1 MSHPFAA
8 ETARCRAAHAKWAAV
23 PFAERLRPIREF
35 RHLLADDPTPL
46 TDAIAADVNRPAD
59 EVIATDF
66 LPTAETCRFLVRNAV
81 GVLRPRRPG
90 GRPLWLFGCRD
101 TIHRR
106 PHGVVGLIGTWNYPL
121 YLNAVPILHALAAGN
136 GVVWKPSEQTP
147 RFAPVLHALFARAGF
162 PPDLVTLLPATRE
175 AGPLL
180 AEAEVNFVHFTGSES
195 VGRRLAAKLGERL
208 IPSVLELSGVD
219 AVVVLPDADVKLAAR
234 SAWYGATMN
243 AGQTCMATRRVF
255 VQREVYPKFV
265 AELRPLVEAAPA
277 MRLQTRGQVEQT
289 DRLVRQAVTAEAI
302 AGKHLPADDHTV
314 RPTALLGVDPLDAAL
329 FREVSF
335 APVLG
340 VTPFDTPDEAVSL
353 HNACAFGLAAGVFT
367 GDASAGAEL
376 AGRLRCGAVVVND
389 VIVPTAHPGTPF
401 GGRGASGWGST
412 QGEDGLLQMTVP
424 QVVTVRAGKFRPHVD
439 AGLGENPGFG
449 DVSRGLLAFGHGR
462 TLGERWRGFRR
473 LVRGALAGK
482 KPTSPAATNPG

>member
-1 MSHPFAA
+1 MAPSFAA
-8 ETARCRAAHAKWAAV
+8 ETARCRAAQARWAAV
-23 PFAERLRPIREF
+23 PVADRLRPVREF
-35 RHLLADDPTPL
+35 RHLLADDPAPL
-46 TDAIAADVNRPAD
+46 TDAVAADVNRPAD

-66 LPTAETCRFLVRNAV
+66 LPTAETCKFLVRNAARI
-81 GVLRPRRPG
+81 LRPRRPG
-90 GRPLWLFGCRD
+90 GRPVWLFGCRD
-101 TIHRR
+101 TVHRR

-147 RFAPVLHALFARAGF
+147 RFAPVLHALLARAGF
-162 PPDLVTLLPATRE
+162 PPDLVMLLPATRE
-175 AGPLL
+175 AGPQF
-180 AEAEVNFVHFTGSES
+180 ADADVDFVHFTGSDA
-195 VGRRLAAKLGERL
+195 VGRRLAARLGERL
-208 IPSVLELSGVD
+208 IPSVMELSGVD
-219 AVVVLPDADVKLAAR
+219 AMVVLADADVKLAAR

-255 VQREVYPKFV
+255 VQRDAYPKFV
-265 AELRPLVEAAPA
+265 AELRPLVEATSAV
-277 MRLQTRGQVEQT
+277 RLQTPGQVEQA
-289 DRLVRQAVTAEAI
+289 DRLVRDTTTDDEIRGWGASEQA
-302 AGKHLPADDHTV
+302 V
-314 RPTALLGVDPLDAAL
+314 RPTALLGVDPSAAL

-340 VTPFDTPDEAVSL
+340 VTPFDSADEAVEK
-353 HNACAFGLAAGVFT
+353 HNACAFGLAASVFT
-367 GDASAGAEL
+367 GNPAAGAEL

-424 QVVTVRAGKFRPHVD
+424 QVVTVRSGKFRPHVD
-439 AGLGENPGFG
+439 AGLGENPGFA

-462 TLGERWRGFRR
+462 TLGDRWRGFRR
-473 LVRGALAGK
+473 LVRGALAK
-482 KPTSPAATNPG
+482 KPTSPAATTPG